1 MYLAPA
7 FQAALLHSQPTRSLS
22 LQKTLTGNNI
32 GHGGDQFVVEIYNK
46 WTVDS
51 NLNCNA
57 VAGARQTLSA
67 PIKGRMADNGDGTY
81 SFNYSVV
88 LDGAVTVVVKLDV
101 KGVVNWKWYRD
112 MVFTEPPATVGTI
125 SQLYFSSYDG
135 MPPFIPGQT
144 DRISGILTGKI
155 KPPTTETY
163 TINILMDDWS
173 NMSINGY
180 MYVNNI
186 QHTTSWTS
194 QFSIFMDKNAYYS
207 FIFYYNNNYVGWG
220 IWTKWSTPTIS
231 QQMIPQDYFVDPYL
245 VSSSPYQITTSW
257 PTGFY
262 GTVASSPTQCATI
275 WGDGIKA
282 GTEACDD
289 GNNIDNDGWQAD
301 CTLITPGFAWATGNI
316 LVAQTWVKCTTA
328 FYPNSDKSAC
338 IPKWGDAMRAGSEV
352 WDDGNTNNGDGC
364 PYNWASIETGYSCFG
379 GSISSPD
386 VWVSCTLGFYQDTS
400 HPTQCI
406 TRWGDGR
413 RAGSEAW
420 DDANTNNGDGWS
432 SSWAIE
438 SAYSCTGGS
447 PSSKDTW
454 VSWSAG
460 YYQDLSNPTTC
471 ITRWGDALRA
481 GSEVWDDGNA
491 VSGDGWLNTWTS
503 IEDGFVWSG
512 GSLTSKDIWTK
523 WSSGYYQN
531 SSKDQCISKWGD
543 GLRVSPEYWDDGN
556 TVSGDGWRSN
566 CQLVETDYIWRGGS
580 SNSKDTWTKWNKGYH
595 QDTTP
600 IPTKWVTVCGD
611 GIRAGYEIW
620 DDENTV
626 SGDGWAANWMKVED
640 GFVWVG
646 GWFGVTDIWLKWDP
660 GYGSN
665 VDYTKCIGAEVP
677 RDVKGLAVAS
687 AIATSAG
694 VSSTMLVTMFS
705 SSSSSSSNSFGMINQ
720 IQLVILLPLIGAFL
734 PQKIYDY
741 LKSMNAS
748 LFNLSFLP
756 SSNSESSINIKSWFD
771 FKQPNSYLYLL
782 QLSSGSALVNI
793 LSLTTMVGAVIW
805 LHILLLIIFSILFK
819 LNKLVRV
826 RRLIEKILKMLTFGF
841 YVGVWIETYIL
852 FLLVDFSEVHYQ
864 SKNGIQNM
872 NSCVASYII
881 MFCMLMLVLLALW
894 QWIKSRKPENFE
906 KQKYFVAIVDGMK
919 PKWICR
925 SYSFVFL
932 IRRTVFGAIL
942 FFFDF
947 VEAIH
952 RVIILTSIQWVY
964 MMYIMILRP
973 HDSIKENLIDVIN
986 EVLYLYYLGF
996 LLYFNTENSW
1006 DDTTTETY
1014 FWILMANNFI
1024 IIFITAGR

>member
-1 MYLAPA
+1 MY
-7 FQAALLHSQPTRSLS
+7 
-22 LQKTLTGNNI
+22 
-32 GHGGDQFVVEIYNK
+32 
-46 WTVDS
+46 
-51 NLNCNA
+51 
-57 VAGARQTLSA
+57 
-67 PIKGRMADNGDGTY
+67 
-81 SFNYSVV
+81 
-88 LDGAVTVVVKLDV
+88 
-101 KGVVNWKWYRD
+101 
-112 MVFTEPPATVGTI
+112 
-125 SQLYFSSYDG
+125 
-135 MPPFIPGQT
+135 
-144 DRISGILTGKI
+144 GKI
-155 KPPTTETY
+155 KPSTTATY
-163 TINILMDDWS
+163 TFIAYQDDWS
-173 NMSINGY
+173 KVKFNGVQYIDHPVGCWVCQDYFTVSLDQNTYYDYYIN
-180 MYVNNI
+180 
-186 QHTTSWTS
+186 
-194 QFSIFMDKNAYYS
+194 
-207 FIFYYNNNYVGWG
+207 YNNNVGG
-220 IWTKWSTPTIS
+220 YMFVLYWSTPTLSEIE
-231 QQMIPQDYFVDPYL
+231 IPAANYVDTYL
-245 VSSSPYQITTSW
+245 VASSPYQITASW
-257 PTGFY
+257 PTGYY

-275 WGDGIKA
+275 WSDGIKA
-282 GTEACDD
+282 GIEACDD

-301 CTLITPGFAWATGNI
+301 CTLITPGFVWATGNI

-338 IPKWGDAMRAGSEV
+338 VPQWGDGMRVGSEV
-352 WDDGNTNNGDGC
+352 WDDANTNNGDGC

-420 DDANTNNGDGWS
+420 DDGNTNSGDGWS

-447 PSSKDTW
+447 PSSQDTW

-471 ITRWGDALRA
+471 ITRWGDSLRA
-481 GSEVWDDGNA
+481 GSEVWDDGNTI
-491 VSGDGWLNTWTS
+491 SGDGWSNTWTS
-503 IEDGFVWSG
+503 IEDDFAWSG

-523 WSSGYYQN
+523 WSNGFYQN
-531 SSKDQCISKWGD
+531 SSKDQCVSKWGD
-543 GLRVSPEYWDDGN
+543 GLRVSQEYWDDGN
-556 TVSGDGWRSN
+556 TVSGDGWRN
-566 CQLVETDYIWRGGS
+566 DWKLVETDYIWSGGS

-595 QDTTP
+595 QNTTP

-611 GIRAGYEIW
+611 GLRAGDEVW
-620 DDENTV
+620 DDGNIV
-626 SGDGWAANWMKVED
+626 SGDGWAADCMKIED
-640 GFVWVG
+640 GWAWVG

-665 VDYTKCIGAEVP
+665 VDYTTCIGAEVP
-677 RDVKGLAVAS
+677 RDVKSLAVAS
-687 AIATSAG
+687 AIAAAAG

-864 SKNGIQNM
+864 NKNGIQNM

-881 MFCMLMLVLLALW
+881 MFCMLMFIALALW
-894 QWIKSRKPENFE
+894 QWCKSRKPENFE

-942 FFFDF
+942 FFLDF

-973 HDSIKENLIDVIN
+973 HDSIKENLIDIIN
-986 EVLYLYYLGF
+986 EVLYLYFLGF
-996 LLYFNTENSW
+996 LLHFNTENNW
-1006 DDTTTETY
+1006 NDTTTETY

-1024 IIFITAGR
+1024 LIFITAGKHELNIL